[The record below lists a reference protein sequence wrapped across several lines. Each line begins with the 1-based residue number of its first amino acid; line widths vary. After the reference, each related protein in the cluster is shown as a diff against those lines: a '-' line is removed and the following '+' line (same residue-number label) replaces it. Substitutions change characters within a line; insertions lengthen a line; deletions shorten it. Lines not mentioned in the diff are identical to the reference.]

1 LAIDNRRE
9 QRVLDERLRKS
20 EQSRSLAWQ
29 VLQEIRSVLEI
40 LGDQRIPYEGE
51 MKRFR
56 AEGDFLLRALI
67 NLVSSSRS
75 QIHQLERE
83 LTDFEKLTEQGEL
96 PREIH
101 QAVHQMMRRC
111 SRNGL
116 SEDVL
121 RGRLD
126 KLRELRILPEDRVHS
141 SNNVTLLLEFFSPC
155 ISKPNP
161 C

>member
-40 LGDQRIPYEGE
+40 LGDQRIPSEGE

-56 AEGDFLLRALI
+56 AEGDFLLRALV
-67 NLVSSSRS
+67 NLVSCNRS

-83 LTDFEKLTEQGEL
+83 LAEFENLVEQHEL
-96 PREIH
+96 HRDLRK
-101 QAVHQMMRRC
+101 ALHQMIRLT
-111 SRNGL
+111 SGAGL
-116 SEDVL
+116 SQDQL
-121 RGRLD
+121 RERLD
-126 KLRELRILPEDRVHS
+126 KLKELRILPENRPK
-141 SNNVTLLLEFFSPC
+141 N
-155 ISKPNP
+155 I
-161 C
+161 